1 MSQHLVIEVFIFL
14 GVMIGATV
22 LPALFIIGGVV
33 IMKAWMNPRRK
44 ASVTGDG
51 PVATDDDVESQS

>member
-22 LPALFIIGGVV
+22 LPALFIIAGVV
-33 IMKAWMNPRRK
+33 IMKAWMSPKRR
-44 ASVTGDG
+44 
-51 PVATDDDVESQS
+51 VAAPESGVAAEEEEVESQS